1 MQEIL
6 NDIEEDH
13 TQEEDQVLAHH
24 YLMERLEVGT
34 VRAHLEL

>member
-13 TQEEDQVLAHH
+13 TQEEDQVLVHH
-24 YLMERLEVGT
+24 NLMYKADT
-34 VRAHLEL
+34 